1 MNFVWHFTKNYD
13 KLIEVRFSAWT
24 GESEKEKQKELK
36 PKIVREIIEELTQL
50 NVELIELLSQ
60 YTGCEKYEK
69 ELEDIISR
77 HESEVI

>member
-1 MNFVWHFTKNYD
+1 MKTTSVI
-13 KLIEVRFSAWT
+13 L
-24 GESEKEKQKELK
+24 KQS
-36 PKIVREIIEELTQL
+36 EIIEELAKL

-77 HESEVI
+77 A